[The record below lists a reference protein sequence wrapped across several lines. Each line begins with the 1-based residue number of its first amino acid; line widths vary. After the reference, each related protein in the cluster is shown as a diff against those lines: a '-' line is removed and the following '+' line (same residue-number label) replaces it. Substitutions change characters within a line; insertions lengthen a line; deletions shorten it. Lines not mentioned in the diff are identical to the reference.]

1 MKLTSGVEQAICIIV
16 LLSTQDNKAPLASD
30 QISSRLDVSPSYLK
44 KIMRKLVVKQ
54 LVTSVSGN
62 NGGFSLAK
70 SPEEIT
76 GLEIIEAM
84 EGRISIYSDND
95 LLTKVFEDGIHAS
108 KGVELLNNLF
118 KGADDVLRDYFSKF
132 TVADLLRKS
141 MSLSELPTLDWNN
154 TSLKDFLAKEMNDN
168 EHD

>member
-1 MKLTSGVEQAICIIV
+1 MKLTAGVEQAICIIV

-30 QISSRLDVSPSYLK
+30 HISARLDVSPSYLK

-54 LVTSVSGN
+54 LVTSIPGN

-95 LLTKVFEDGIHAS
+95 LLTKAFEDGIHAS
-108 KGVELLNNLF
+108 KGIEVLNDLF
-118 KGADDVLRDYFSKF
+118 NGANDVLRAYFSKF
-132 TVADLLRKS
+132 TVADLLKKS
-141 MSLSELPTLDWNN
+141 MSLSQIPSLDWNN
-154 TSLKDFLAKEMNDN
+154 TSLKDFLAKEMK
-168 EHD
+168 EHADD